1 MFFHSVCFLRSV
13 CCSCVCVFPVECQTG
28 DVATLLLMNPAGKNA
43 LHFPDLLHETAKVF
57 GLRGR
62 KLVLYLNEE
71 LTEGEEHVIC
81 HSHLI
86 WLQFILRCPCYMLHV
101 LTSCV

>member
-1 MFFHSVCFLRSV
+1 M

-43 LHFPDLLHETAKVF
+43 LPFPDLLHETAKVF

-71 LTEGEEHVIC
+71 LTEGEEHVIG
-81 HSHLI
+81 HSLNLVTI
-86 WLQFILRCPCYMLHV
+86 YFKMPLLHV
-101 LTSCV
+101 TCTYYY